1 MTGFVLDRSVTMS
14 WCFQDEARPETDA
27 LLVHLRDEGAIVP
40 PLWFWEV
47 GNVLAAAL
55 RRGRTAAISVEGL
68 LEVLA
73 ALPITADPDAAG
85 QAWGATLRLAR
96 AEGLTVYDAAYLEL
110 AIRKGAGLATTDE
123 KLRTAAQGLGVLVLP

>member
-27 LLVHLRDEGAIVP
+27 LLERLRDEGAIVP
-40 PLWFWEV
+40 SLWFWEV
-47 GNVLAAAL
+47 GNVLNTAL
-55 RRGRTAAISVEGL
+55 RRGRVDAISVEGQL
-68 LEVLA
+68 DVFA

-85 QAWGATLRLAR
+85 QAWRATLRLAR

-110 AIRKGAGLATTDE
+110 ATRKGLDLATTDAD
-123 KLRTAAQGLGVLVLP
+123 LRTAAQKIGVKVVP